1 MPDRPGVANA
11 HCSAWSRALISGG
24 ARMRSTPPWWGSWQV
39 GQNAPAGPQQ
49 GAAEGAG
56 SGAWRADAGVQA
68 NRPSCEPAKLG
79 KDSGDVQRWWP
90 RGTAHALCPLPQ
102 TCMIRSHDREDG
114 SATGRHSGA
123 VPFPNASTRRALG
136 WRVHPRR
143 RDLRPQD
150 GSSLQSA
157 GLVSGNEGR
166 LRLPPKAART
176 AGPPRTRTGPM
187 HQSREAHRSAR
198 PHHSPEGPTQR
209 AIRSDCGASVGLGRG
224 WWAKQALQQPWVG
237 GPGLQQDR
245 AGHAAGGI
253 PQGQGDHQHVVQ
265 RADDG

>member
-1 MPDRPGVANA
+1 VGPAAVRSPSPPAARPSPGVLPPRLVMVVWAPQQLKKVGLQGKRQVRHIVGRQLRHPDHRGRYLWGVVALPGAEMAPSSSQPMPDRPGVANA

-39 GQNAPAGPQQ
+39 GQNSPAGPQQ

-136 WRVHPRR
+136 
-143 RDLRPQD
+143 
-150 GSSLQSA
+150 
-157 GLVSGNEGR
+157 
-166 LRLPPKAART
+166 
-176 AGPPRTRTGPM
+176 
-187 HQSREAHRSAR
+187 
-198 PHHSPEGPTQR
+198 
-209 AIRSDCGASVGLGRG
+209 
-224 WWAKQALQQPWVG
+224 
-237 GPGLQQDR
+237 
-245 AGHAAGGI
+245 
-253 PQGQGDHQHVVQ
+253 
-265 RADDG
+265 